1 MAAATDISIT
11 SYPLP
16 YVGLNWI
23 EFLVQFTLEIGTM
36 SPNSADLSTASVP
49 ELLSTDIVIGFEQSV
64 LIEVATY
71 RLRIDTADGIL
82 DIITNNLTGDP
93 IDVGPSTYRVLIR
106 RLQLPE

>member
-23 EFLVQFTLEIGTM
+23 EVLVQFTLEIGTM
-36 SPNSADLSTASVP
+36 SPNSADISTAAVP

-64 LIEVATY
+64 IIEVATY
-71 RLRIDTADGIL
+71 RLRIGTDGIL
-82 DIITNNLTGDP
+82 DIITNNLTGEP